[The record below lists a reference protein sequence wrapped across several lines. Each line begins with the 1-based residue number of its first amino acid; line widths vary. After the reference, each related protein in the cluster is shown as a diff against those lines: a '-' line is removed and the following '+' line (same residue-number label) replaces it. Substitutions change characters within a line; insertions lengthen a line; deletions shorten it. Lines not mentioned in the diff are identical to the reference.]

1 MSQAPQA
8 AIAIFDFDGTISDR
22 DSFLA
27 FIRHTHGFWGLC
39 WGFLLHLP
47 YLIMYLLGRYPN
59 DRFKEKIFTH
69 FYAGETVDN
78 LAQAGE
84 RFCQEKLPAM
94 IYAGAWQQLHWHQQQ
109 GHRII
114 ILTASSAIWLKAWCD
129 AHHFELIATA
139 FATKDGRYTGEIA
152 GKNCYGE
159 EKARRFAPILA
170 QHPDSQVYG
179 YGDSASDQAFLKVC
193 DHASILPLTS
203 SLIGYAGFSPHSEVH
218 FSGLKPAQ
226 PVAPLLY
233 RAIRYA
239 YLALFLSL
247 PFSVAIGFGQHQV
260 NVPSEPLLLLTSAL
274 LGVWFLTQGWWSRS
288 LYRQPITVI
297 SILVLFWLFISNIF
311 TTLPFVSAKY
321 FLITFL
327 HWWVFFHG
335 LPILFDQRPHFLLR
349 FIQQY
354 AGSFLLILLF
364 AWTVH
369 AQYDFRIDASVL
381 VARPFY
387 FDHGLYSSCL
397 LLLLG
402 PIFSLFLLS
411 YQGKIAGSGRHW
423 VLLGLSGLFLL
434 GVYLSF
440 SRAAWL
446 SAMLSLL
453 LLAIL
458 AVFRPKFKTLLLS
471 FSVLLAA
478 MLLVGP
484 TLLSSLGQNKSTG
497 RTDDQ
502 WEHLSSVTNLT
513 TDVSN
518 LERINR
524 YSCAWRM
531 FQDRPLTGFGTGT
544 FQFAYLAYQRP
555 EEMTRL
561 SVTSP
566 GKHRAGMGGGA
577 HSEYLQLLAEAGLPA
592 LLLWVALIIAVLWT
606 VTQITHSSPS
616 SWQYTLSLGICF
628 SLFTYFIHGLFNNF
642 LHYDKVAALFWGLL
656 GVLAAPSSVLP
667 HGGRKAW

>member
-1 MSQAPQA
+1 MSQAQQP
-8 AIAIFDFDGTISDR
+8 AIAVFDFDGTISDR

-27 FIRHTHGFWGLC
+27 FIRHTHGFWGRL

-47 YLIMYLLGRYPN
+47 YLMMYLLGRYPN
-59 DRFKEKIFTH
+59 DRFKENIFTH
-69 FYAGETVDN
+69 FYAGKTEEDLVI
-78 LAQAGE
+78 AGNQ
-84 RFCQEKLPAM
+84 FCQKTLASI
-94 IYAGAWQQLHWHQQQ
+94 IYAGASQQLQWHQQQ

-129 AHHFELIATA
+129 AHHFELIATT
-139 FATKDGRYTGEIA
+139 FETQNGRYTGKIE

-159 EKARRFAPILA
+159 EKAKRIASVLS
-170 QHPDSQVYG
+170 HDHTSEVYG
-179 YGDSASDQAFLKVC
+179 YGDRASDAAFLQYC
-193 DHASILPLTS
+193 DHAATLPLTS
-203 SLIGYAGFSPHSEVH
+203 SNLQYLFKTTS
-218 FSGLKPAQ
+218 F
-226 PVAPLLY
+226 APLLY

-247 PFSVAIGFGQHQV
+247 PFSLPVGFHQHQV
-260 NVPSEPLLLLTSAL
+260 NVPSEPLLIIISIL
-274 LGVWFLTQGWWSRS
+274 LGTWFFTQGWWNRS
-288 LYRQPITVI
+288 FYRHPLTFII
-297 SILVLFWLFISNIF
+297 ILMLFWLLISTMF
-311 TTLPFVSAKY
+311 TTLPLVSAKY

-327 HWWVFFHG
+327 HWWVFYHG
-335 LPILFDQRPHFLLR
+335 LPILFDRRPQFLLR
-349 FIQQY
+349 FLQQY
-354 AGSFLLILLF
+354 AASFLLILLF

-381 VARPFY
+381 TARPFY

-402 PIFSLFLLS
+402 PIFSLFIIS
-411 YQGKIAGSGRHW
+411 YYRKTRDFPYHW
-423 VLLGLSGLFLL
+423 AWLALCGLFAI

-446 SAMLSLL
+446 SSLMSL
-453 LLAIL
+453 VIFVIIKL
-458 AVFRPKFKTLLLS
+458 FRPSFKTILFTFAVSLIGIFLTAPS
-471 FSVLLAA
+471 
-478 MLLVGP
+478 LVSY
-484 TLLSSLGQNKSTG
+484 LSSNKNTG

-531 FQDRPLTGFGTGT
+531 FRDRPITGFGTGT
-544 FQFAYLAYQRP
+544 FQFAYLEYQRP

-561 SVTSP
+561 SVTTR

-577 HSEYLQLLAEAGLPA
+577 HSEYFQLLAEAGLPA
-592 LLLWVALIIAVLWT
+592 LLLWIALFFAIIWAVL
-606 VTQITHSSPS
+606 QINHTSPS
-616 SWQYTLSLGICF
+616 SWQNTLSLGLFF
-628 SLFTYFIHGLFNNF
+628 SLITYFIHGLFNNF

-656 GVLAAPSSVLP
+656 AVLAYLQSVSRL
-667 HGGRKAW
+667 K